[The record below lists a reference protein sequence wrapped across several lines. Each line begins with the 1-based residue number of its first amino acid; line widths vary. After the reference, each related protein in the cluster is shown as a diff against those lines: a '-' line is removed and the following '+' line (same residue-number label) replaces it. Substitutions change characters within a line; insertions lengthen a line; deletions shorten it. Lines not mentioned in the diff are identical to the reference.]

1 MEEND
6 KSKNSENTTNKEKYP
21 ISEKDEEELAKLL
34 GIKQTDSYVL
44 EEFEN
49 KEITTLEDAI
59 KVAEYGRHVIKLIEE
74 ERKHPKMSFD
84 EKITRQLAQER
95 TEYMRRWNAMTKEER
110 MAEMDR
116 KSKISEELARKS
128 GAKLYE
134 VKVNKDA
141 LSQISLIDEIADK
154 SKENK

>member
-21 ISEKDEEELAKLL
+21 ISKEDEEELAKLL

-116 KSKISEELARKS
+116 KSEQTQKLAEELGLKIR
-128 GAKLYE
+128 E
-134 VKVNKDA
+134 VKVKTRG
-141 LSQISLIDEIADK
+141 DK
-154 SKENK
+154 NGK